1 MSIGGV
7 DFSGLKGR
15 RFPVTSPAYVTVNNL
30 SAGDGMLYFNS
41 IYSGKDEAHTIDLST
56 GRQYRISESRYGS
69 FAPSPSPGG
78 EFVALTTYE
87 RDGYKTALQEV
98 EYWEEVEW
106 TPVPRNVVN
115 APLKPWDVPVV
126 DDVVFTEEELNASM
140 EKHPAE
146 RYSKAGHLFNLH
158 SWAPLYYS
166 PDRLMENST
175 LDAQFGATLIS
186 QNLLGTTEASLG
198 YGYTLDGHSTV
209 RGRFAYY
216 GWAPKI
222 EVTALWSDHPHKPS
236 IRPAVPSI
244 RATTR
249 ATASTSRSGPTCRC
263 CSRRA
268 TGYARWC
275 RRCNSTSTIRKS
287 SPPKGSRTG
296 HRSYSPPYSTTNTS
310 ARPAST
316 CSRAGV
322 IRSVP
327 ARSAIRSASCSPPH
341 GACTGRVYTPGL
353 FLHHGLTLA
362 AAYQRTTDVFPMINV
377 IDFQPRGYD
386 QIATTSYFAASADY
400 LFPVAYP
407 DWGVSGVFFLKR
419 ISLDLSFQYAR
430 YLEPEYFIDLTG
442 TAGNGLQKRGVP
454 RHIYT
459 FGGAVSLDIAPFRM
473 PAEST
478 CTLTVGVYKPR
489 DKKVFVTCGFSVPL

>member
-1 MSIGGV
+1 
-7 DFSGLKGR
+7 
-15 RFPVTSPAYVTVNNL
+15 
-30 SAGDGMLYFNS
+30 ML
-41 IYSGKDEAHTIDLST
+41 
-56 GRQYRISESRYGS
+56 
-69 FAPSPSPGG
+69 
-78 EFVALTTYE
+78 
-87 RDGYKTALQEV
+87 
-98 EYWEEVEW
+98 
-106 TPVPRNVVN
+106 
-115 APLKPWDVPVV
+115 
-126 DDVVFTEEELNASM
+126 
-140 EKHPAE
+140 
-146 RYSKAGHLFNLH
+146 
-158 SWAPLYYS
+158 
-166 PDRLMENST
+166 
-175 LDAQFGATLIS
+175 TLIS

-222 EVTALWSDHPHKPS
+222 EVTALWSDHPHQTINTASSPFYTSYYKGNSFDLSVRAYLPLLLS
-236 IRPAVPSI
+236 SGYRIRSLVPTLQFNLDNTEIITPEGQSN
-244 RATTR
+244 RASLVLASVQYNEYVRKARLDLQPRWGYTLRASTVSNPFSKLF
-249 ATASTSRSGPTCRC
+249 ATA
-263 CSRRA
+263 
-268 TGYARWC
+268 W
-275 RRCNSTSTIRKS
+275 
-287 SPPKGSRTG
+287 
-296 HRSYSPPYSTTNTS
+296 
-310 ARPAST
+310 
-316 CSRAGV
+316 
-322 IRSVP
+322 SVY
-327 ARSAIRSASCSPPH
+327 
-341 GACTGRVYTPGL
+341 GRVYTPGL